1 MTVED
6 PIEFL
11 HARERCQV
19 NQREV
24 EEDAKSFA
32 NVPGARHSTGAGQ
45 GASCCPW
52 RLGSRRL
59 TGSTGPAGR

>member
-32 NVPGARHSTGAGQ
+32 NAPGRATRRAPGRVPAAAPGAWG
-45 GASCCPW
+45 
-52 RLGSRRL
+52 LGD
-59 TGSTGPAGR
+59 